1 MGFTLVKAIY
11 NKIVEYVSELRVNFL
26 MVNFFV
32 FFQIFNVESLVDV
45 LELVIRVTS
54 ELLGHVVRNI
64 EFTLLFLFYPIL
76 SRNFR
81 LFLKRSVGVVTL
93 FWSLLLLR
101 QILSWRVDFAKNVE
115 RFTNFF
121 FYFVGIF

>member
-1 MGFTLVKAIY
+1 LGFTLVKAIY

-32 FFQIFNVESLVDV
+32 FFHLFNVESLVDV
-45 LELVIRVTS
+45 LEFVVRVTS

-64 EFTLLFLFYPIL
+64 EFTLLFLFYPVV
-76 SRNFR
+76 SRNVR

-93 FWSLLLLR
+93 FWSLLQLR
-101 QILSWRVDFAKNVE
+101 
-115 RFTNFF
+115 
-121 FYFVGIF
+121 

>member
-32 FFQIFNVESLVDV
+32 FFHLFNVESLVDV
-45 LELVIRVTS
+45 LEFVVRVTS

-64 EFTLLFLFYPIL
+64 EFTLLFLFYPVV
-76 SRNFR
+76 SRNVR

-93 FWSLLLLR
+93 FWILLQLR
-101 QILSWRVDFAKNVE
+101 
-115 RFTNFF
+115 
-121 FYFVGIF
+121 

>member
-1 MGFTLVKAIY
+1 MVKAIY

-32 FFQIFNVESLVDV
+32 FFQLFNVKSLVDV
-45 LELVIRVTS
+45 LELVVRVTS

-76 SRNFR
+76 SRNVR

-101 QILSWRVDFAKNVE
+101 QILSWRVDFAKNVK